1 MPSKTN
7 IFLVKLVIEASIATK
22 IVLMADLFFLT
33 VFPNS
38 QSFLSNFFRV
48 RESTKSGTGTRRW
61 VVFLAMKTFPK
72 SLDPTTVGF
81 TFQDTPLSSSLHD
94 SKKYVFSFKLEWLK
108 LKLLL
113 RCNPFMAI
121 SFSILLKALE
131 SLWLDTLKFW
141 YPPMYCYKTSSASF
155 EFTSLLVAY
164 FHTFFFITM
173 YCLRGH
179 IYVYTLF
186 YEQPVLD
193 S

>member
-7 IFLVKLVIEASIATK
+7 ISLVKLVIEASIATK

-33 VFPNS
+33 VFPNI

-72 SLDPTTVGF
+72 SLDGS

-141 YPPMYCYKTSSASF
+141 YPPCIAIKHLPPHLN
-155 EFTSLLVAY
+155 SL
-164 FHTFFFITM
+164 
-173 YCLRGH
+173 
-179 IYVYTLF
+179 VY
-186 YEQPVLD
+186 
-193 S
+193 